1 MPHREY
7 AANKIASFFLISVIY
22 WLAFFAFISKDYIS
36 LGGDSYQY
44 IILTRSLAKGIG
56 YHAVNYPSS
65 PFFSHY
71 PPLFPSLLVPAV
83 FLGNDF
89 LSFKIVVALAGFAA
103 IGVIFL
109 FFSQTAKLSQAAIIS
124 LLVVTNPYF
133 LHYALSEILSDVPF
147 LAFSF
152 VAIFFTYIY
161 LKDKEVFTRSG
172 FLTIFFLS
180 AAFFTRYIGI
190 VLVISAMLSIFLYS
204 KENKYKKL
212 IFVSMPVV
220 CLILM
225 WALMII
231 LHPHPSSSAGIF
243 DLDPYAASAGTIFQ
257 HPFLFLKRLWNN
269 VFYYLDM
276 FSIILFPLRYKL
288 STLGI
293 ALLKSLVV
301 FSLSAGLLLNRRK
314 TTSFLNWYF
323 LLYLLIILFWPY
335 QEGVRFLIP
344 LLPLIYFYI
353 SLFASQYIKS
363 LSFKVIL
370 LVLLLSANATSLS
383 VARPLSFGRL
393 PSAAKNFFVINI
405 WARDSLPSSAVILS
419 RKPRITYFYSGHKS
433 MAYPFL
439 KDPALIWRFLERHRI
454 KYLIVDNFSRETYL
468 YIAPFLQKYRAKLKL
483 IYRIGN
489 TGLFRIE

>member
-44 IILTRSLAKGIG
+44 IILARSLAKGIG

-71 PPLFPSLLVPAV
+71 PPLFPSLLVPAA

-103 IGVIFL
+103 IGIIFL
-109 FFSQTAKLSQAAIIS
+109 FFSRTAKLSQAAIIS

-152 VAIFFTYIY
+152 AAIFFTYIY
-161 LKDKEVFTRSG
+161 LKDKKVFTKTG

-190 VLVISAMLSIFLYS
+190 ALVISTMLSIFFCA
-204 KENKYKKL
+204 EGNRYKKL
-212 IFVSMPVV
+212 IFVGVPVV

-257 HPFLFLKRLWNN
+257 HPFLFLRRLWNN

-323 LLYLLIILFWPY
+323 LLY

-344 LLPLIYFYI
+344 LLSLIYFYI

-363 LSFKVIL
+363 LSLKITLSV
-370 LVLLLSANATSLS
+370 VLLYAN
-383 VARPLSFGRL
+383 LSFLPAARQLSFKDL

-405 WARDSLPSSAVILS
+405 WARDNLPSSAVILS

-433 MAYPFL
+433 MAYPFS

-468 YIAPFLQKYRAKLKL
+468 YVAPFLQRYRARLKL